1 MDWTLTSMPKFI
13 KDMTEAEVRA
23 ELTILRQRM
32 NWIETTVK
40 DIARRGDKPELGREV
55 NKETRYIANW
65 LKRTLR
71 KKTLEQK

>member
-1 MDWTLTSMPKFI
+1 MPKFI

-32 NWIETTVK
+32 NWIETVVK
-40 DIARRGDKPELGREV
+40 DIARRADKPELGRET
-55 NKETRYIANW
+55 NKETRYIAHW
-65 LKRTLR
+65 LKRTLA

>member
-1 MDWTLTSMPKFI
+1 MPKFI

-40 DIARRGDKPELGREV
+40 DIARRADKPELGRET
-55 NKETRYIANW
+55 NKETRFISTW
-65 LKRTLR
+65 LQKVIN
-71 KKTLEQK
+71 KKPA